1 MSGYERSNTRGISS
15 ASPVFRGNAG
25 PPGRPL
31 MSSRSIGR
39 LCAGAAV
46 SLALFVVATGS
57 MPAQAQTHAL
67 VQTHAA

>member
-1 MSGYERSNTRGISS
+1 
-15 ASPVFRGNAG
+15 
-25 PPGRPL
+25 

-46 SLALFVVATGS
+46 SLVLFVVATGS